1 MISFDLMIVNQIR
14 ATEIK
19 QIPLFIGGAKVRF
32 FLKKTNR

>member
-19 QIPLFIGGAKVRF
+19 QIPLFISGAKVRF
-32 FLKKTNR
+32 FLKKPNR